1 MSCFQLFFCPFS
13 PPSWIVFCSIQTGFL
28 SGQNQLLLCMCVC
41 LSMFLCVNATMDKSN
56 NKSIFLSSNFS
67 IEFVGCWAAKL
78 IWSIANLLLL
88 EKYSI
93 KRDRAKYCQKGERER
108 IRVQMER
115 LLNQLRFFEAFEPI
129 EVVSYVYHPDSI
141 HFILLPLYLMDYNV
155 LL

>member
-28 SGQNQLLLCMCVC
+28 SGQNQLLLCMCLC

-56 NKSIFLSSNFS
+56 NESIFLSSNFS

-93 KRDRAKYCQKGERER
+93 KRDIAKDCQKGERER

-115 LLNQLRFFEAFEPI
+115 LLNQLRFFEALEPI
-129 EVVSYVYHPDSI
+129 EVVSYVYHPVSI
-141 HFILLPLYLMDYNV
+141 HFILLPLYLMDYDV
-155 LL
+155 ML